1 MNESERQ
8 YHDVS
13 NIFPMMS
20 DEEFDALK
28 QDIKAQGLLE
38 PIWIHADGS
47 IIDGRN
53 RHRACVELGV
63 TPLFR
68 TYQGENPAA
77 FSISQNIK
85 RRHLTDS
92 QRAMIAVQ
100 ALPMLEAEAKAKM
113 IASGAKGGASGVK
126 GGDGRGNK
134 KPPVALV
141 PQGVFSEKSSPAPKS
156 RDIAAAAVGV
166 SPRLVQNAKA
176 IAEKAPELA
185 EKVKTGEILIGVALR
200 EMKKIKQQEKRDQSN
215 GLAESSQTAKTIS
228 VQEWEDADDTQRS
241 SWLALRSSNE
251 FNETND
257 NIEWASWSWN
267 PVTGCLHDCPYCYAR
282 DIATRF
288 YPQKFTPSFL
298 PDRLSAPANTKVPN
312 LSGIDDYEL
321 RMAKRNVFVCSMAD
335 LFGKWVPTAW
345 IDAVLQ
351 QAWDNS
357 QWTFLFLTKFP
368 VRMAEFEF
376 PKNSWIGTT
385 VDKQYAVSRAE
396 KAFTKIR
403 MGGYEGIAWLSCEPM
418 MEKLTFSSLDMFDW
432 VVMGGSSKSTQTP
445 EHKPEFSWTNHL
457 YNQAKALD
465 LPVYMKTNLGIEQSV
480 RVREYPTKA

>member
-8 YHDVS
+8 YHDAS
-13 NIFPMMS
+13 NICPMMS
-20 DEEFDALK
+20 DKAFDALK
-28 QDIKAQGLLE
+28 EDIKANGLLE

-53 RHRACVELGV
+53 RHRACLELGV
-63 TPLFR
+63 TPRFE
-68 TYQGENPAA
+68 TYEGENPVA
-77 FSISQNIK
+77 FSISKNIH
-85 RRHLTDS
+85 RRDLTDS

-100 ALPMLEAEAKAKM
+100 ALPMLQAEAKAKM
-113 IASGAKGGASGVK
+113 IASGAKGG
-126 GGDGRGNK
+126 DGRGNK
-134 KPPVALV
+134 KNPVAPV
-141 PQGVFSEKSSPAPKS
+141 PQGFSSEKSSPAPKS
-156 RDIAAAAVGV
+156 RDIAAAAAGV

-176 IAEKAPELA
+176 VAEKSPELA
-185 EKVKTGEILIGVALR
+185 EKVKTGELLIGVALR
-200 EMKKIKQQEKRDQSN
+200 EVKKINQQGKHDQPDGS
-215 GLAESSQTAKTIS
+215 AESSQTVNTIS
-228 VQEWEDADDTQRS
+228 VQEWEGADAAQRS
-241 SWLALRSSNE
+241 SWLALRSSNK

-312 LSGIDDYEL
+312 LSGIDDPEL

-351 QAWDNS
+351 QAWDNP

>member
-1 MNESERQ
+1 M
-8 YHDVS
+8 
-13 NIFPMMS
+13 
-20 DEEFDALK
+20 
-28 QDIKAQGLLE
+28 
-38 PIWIHADGS
+38 
-47 IIDGRN
+47 
-53 RHRACVELGV
+53 
-63 TPLFR
+63 
-68 TYQGENPAA
+68 
-77 FSISQNIK
+77 
-85 RRHLTDS
+85 
-92 QRAMIAVQ
+92 
-100 ALPMLEAEAKAKM
+100 
-113 IASGAKGGASGVK
+113 
-126 GGDGRGNK
+126 
-134 KPPVALV
+134 
-141 PQGVFSEKSSPAPKS
+141 
-156 RDIAAAAVGV
+156 
-166 SPRLVQNAKA
+166 
-176 IAEKAPELA
+176 
-185 EKVKTGEILIGVALR
+185 KTGELAIDAALR
-200 EMKKIKQQEKRDQSN
+200 EVKKINQQEKHDRLDGS
-215 GLAESSQTAKTIS
+215 AESSQTVNTIS
-228 VQEWEDADDTQRS
+228 VQEWDDADDAQRS
-241 SWLALRSSNE
+241 SWLALRSSNK

-312 LSGIDDYEL
+312 LSGIDDPEL

-351 QAWDNS
+351 QAWDNP

>member
-1 MNESERQ
+1 MSELSVVEVQRLEALES
-8 YHDVS
+8 V
-13 NIFPMMS
+13 I
-20 DEEFDALK
+20 DAGM
-28 QDIKAQGLLE
+28 QTFVHVGNALLE
-38 PIWIHADGS
+38 IRDNRLYRNTHRTFEKYCRERWGVNSSRARQL
-47 IIDGRN
+47 ID
-53 RHRACVELGV
+53 AAEVVENLKSV
-63 TPLFR
+63 TIVTLLPATETQARPL
-68 TYQGENPAA
+68 TSLPSEQQPAVW
-77 FSISQNIK
+77 
-85 RRHLTDS
+85 
-92 QRAMIAVQ
+92 QRAVETAPNGKITQAHVQ
-100 ALPMLEAEAKAKM
+100 AVVDKHREEE
-113 IASGAKGGASGVK
+113 
-126 GGDGRGNK
+126 RT
-134 KPPVALV
+134 
-141 PQGVFSEKSSPAPKS
+141 SSDVYMDLRQPEP
-156 RDIAAAAVGV
+156 DDNAAATHNPDVDDEH
-166 SPRLVQNAKA
+166 LAKTQ
-176 IAEKAPELA
+176 K
-185 EKVKTGEILIGVALR
+185 
-200 EMKKIKQQEKRDQSN
+200 
-215 GLAESSQTAKTIS
+215 SQLSRTTNTIS
-228 VQEWEDADDTQRS
+228 VQEWEDADDVQRS
-241 SWLALRSSNE
+241 SWLALRNSNK

-312 LSGIDDYEL
+312 LSGIDDLEL

-351 QAWDNS
+351 QAWDNP

>member
-1 MNESERQ
+1 M
-8 YHDVS
+8 
-13 NIFPMMS
+13 
-20 DEEFDALK
+20 
-28 QDIKAQGLLE
+28 
-38 PIWIHADGS
+38 AD
-47 IIDGRN
+47 
-53 RHRACVELGV
+53 L
-63 TPLFR
+63 
-68 TYQGENPAA
+68 
-77 FSISQNIK
+77 
-85 RRHLTDS
+85 
-92 QRAMIAVQ
+92 
-100 ALPMLEAEAKAKM
+100 
-113 IASGAKGGASGVK
+113 
-126 GGDGRGNK
+126 
-134 KPPVALV
+134 
-141 PQGVFSEKSSPAPKS
+141 PQGFFSEKSSPAPKS

-176 IAEKAPELA
+176 VSEKSPELA
-185 EKVKTGEILIGVALR
+185 EKVKTGELAIDAALR
-200 EMKKIKQQEKRDQSN
+200 EVKKINQQEKHDRLDGS
-215 GLAESSQTAKTIS
+215 AESSQTVNTIS
-228 VQEWEDADDTQRS
+228 VQEWDDADDAQRS
-241 SWLALRSSNE
+241 SWLALRSSNK

-312 LSGIDDYEL
+312 LSGIDDPEL

-351 QAWDNS
+351 QAWDNP